1 MTLSITPPQP
11 CSLTIATRESRL
23 AVAQTQLMG
32 EKIKH
37 RFGYETQLLKLS
49 TKGDRVLDKALS
61 AIGGKGIFVKELEK
75 AMLDGQAQLA
85 VHSLK
90 DVPMQLPEGFVLA
103 AIPPREDPRDAFIS
117 NLYAHFNDLPQGAVV
132 GTSSLR
138 RQVLLR
144 ELRPDLHIKL
154 LRGNLDTR
162 LRKLDEGHFDAI
174 VLAVSGLKR
183 LHLQERIRMAFDT
196 SQMIPSAGQGALG
209 IEMHTSQ
216 ADLIGVIAKLTD
228 NTALITCTAERAVSQ
243 ALGGNCSVPLAAHAV
258 LQEDK
263 HTLVLNAA
271 WGDVCGKLP
280 LIRVQK
286 QCVLP
291 SSTDEDTL
299 KLAQLLGQQAAAEL
313 ISKGAQVPPLPIGS
327 LQTE

>member
-1 MTLSITPPQP
+1 MISSSKHSPLKH
-11 CSLTIATRESRL
+11 CSLTIATRQSRL
-23 AVAQTQLMG
+23 AVAQTQIIG
-32 EKIKH
+32 EQIKR
-37 RFGYETQLLKLS
+37 RFGFETQLLKLS
-49 TKGDRVLDKALS
+49 TQGDRVLDKALS

-90 DVPMQLPEGFVLA
+90 DVPMQLPQGFVLA

-117 NLYAHFNDLPQGAVV
+117 NRYANLNALPQGAVV

-144 ELRPDLHIKL
+144 DLRPDLRIEL

-162 LRKLDEGHFDAI
+162 LRKLDEGHYDAI
-174 VLAVSGLKR
+174 VLAVSGLNR
-183 LHLQERIRMAFDT
+183 LQLQNRIRMAFNT
-196 SQMIPSAGQGALG
+196 KEMIPSAGQGALG

-216 ADLIGVIAKLTD
+216 SDLIEIIAGLTD
-228 NTALITCTAERAVSQ
+228 KTALITCTAERAVSR

-258 LQEDK
+258 LQDDNQR
-263 HTLVLNAA
+263 LVLDAA
-271 WGDVCGKLP
+271 WGDVDGKRC

-286 QCVLP
+286 QCELT
-291 SSTDEDTL
+291 SLEQKDIL
-299 KLAQLLGQQAAAEL
+299 ILAQSLGQQVATEL
-313 ISKGAQVPPLPIGS
+313 VSQGATIARQPTVTP
-327 LQTE
+327 